1 VLRFIPAETAR
12 DRFQPLFGSTFTI
25 NPLLTFKMVAQAQA
39 SSSRTAPSADS
50 LAFSANIFTS
60 QIDSWIPANFGT
72 SYNPPSE
79 INNVADQDGNLG
91 IGHPSLELPKHKRQ
105 DHGAGQLE
113 KMLGLNKKGKGK
125 AEEGGST
132 LKKEEE
138 DEEEEASRGS
148 IGKKRKFGTVDLLA
162 GKKKAKAKMK
172 AKPLDVSS
180 SPSTSTTKTQVDENQ
195 GTTPSITK
203 KGVDHAE
210 TTTPSTRQDTPS
222 STPIPTSSTAS
233 PNTTLTKNQ
242 RKNLRKKQKKAA
254 ASGAQ
259 D

>member
-1 VLRFIPAETAR
+1 
-12 DRFQPLFGSTFTI
+12 
-25 NPLLTFKMVAQAQA
+25 MVAQA

-72 SYNPPSE
+72 SYQPPSE
-79 INNVADQDGNLG
+79 SSNNVADQDGNLG
-91 IGHPSLELPKHKRQ
+91 IGHPSLEIPKYKRQ

-125 AEEGGST
+125 AEDGAVST

-138 DEEEEASRGS
+138 DEEEEESRGS
-148 IGKKRKFGTVDLLA
+148 IGKKRKVGTIDLLA

-172 AKPLDVSS
+172 AKIFEVGS
-180 SPSTSTTKTQVDENQ
+180 SP
-195 GTTPSITK
+195 TTPAPATKIQNDESPGTAPSIMK
-203 KGVDHAE
+203 KNVDRTG
-210 TTTPSTRQDTPS
+210 TTTPLTSQETPS
-222 STPIPTSSTAS
+222 STPIPTPSTTS

>member
-1 VLRFIPAETAR
+1 
-12 DRFQPLFGSTFTI
+12 
-25 NPLLTFKMVAQAQA
+25 MVAQA

-50 LAFSANIFTS
+50 LAFSASIFTS

-79 INNVADQDGNLG
+79 SLNNVADQDGNLG
-91 IGHPSLELPKHKRQ
+91 IGHPSLDVPKHKRQ

-113 KMLGLNKKGKGK
+113 KMLGLNKKGKGR
-125 AEEGGST
+125 AEDGVST
-132 LKKEEE
+132 IKKEEVVE
-138 DEEEEASRGS
+138 DEEEEESRGS
-148 IGKKRKFGTVDLLA
+148 IGKKRKMGTIDLLA

-172 AKPLDVSS
+172 AKIFEVGS
-180 SPSTSTTKTQVDENQ
+180 SPTTPAPATKIQNDESNSTA
-195 GTTPSITK
+195 PSITK
-203 KGVDHAE
+203 KKVDHTE
-210 TTTPSTRQDTPS
+210 TTTPSTSQYTPS
-222 STPIPTSSTAS
+222 STPIPTPSTTS

>member
-1 VLRFIPAETAR
+1 
-12 DRFQPLFGSTFTI
+12 
-25 NPLLTFKMVAQAQA
+25 MVAQAQA

-60 QIDSWIPANFGT
+60 QIDSWIPSNFGT

-91 IGHPSLELPKHKRQ
+91 IGHPSLEIPKHKRQ

-138 DEEEEASRGS
+138 DDEEEESRGS
-148 IGKKRKFGTVDLLA
+148 IGKKRKFGAVDLLA

-180 SPSTSTTKTQVDENQ
+180 SPSTSTTKPQDDQ
-195 GTTPSITK
+195 SLGIAPSISITK
-203 KGVDHAE
+203 KKQDDTK
-210 TTTPSTRQDTPS
+210 TTTPTTSQDTPS
-222 STPIPTSSTAS
+222 STPIPTPSTSS